1 MNWTLAPILLSLDI
15 KPGPYKAVFK
25 MLGLSTAGYLSVR
38 WGGTTDYSNSRSDG
52 RVVACAFGSY
62 DSDLCTGVLYL
73 TPPEPQLTVSFYGED
88 DAALTGRC
96 ETNCDH
102 IRKTANRFPR
112 IIRAESAGGRGFR
125 GENWILR
132 ALT

>member
-1 MNWTLAPILLSLDI
+1 MDNYTFTIRAPVDELDASTYTAFIGHI

-38 WGGTTDYSNSRSDG
+38 WGGTTNYSNNRSDG

-88 DAALTGRC
+88 DVALIGRC

-102 IRKTANRFPR
+102 
-112 IIRAESAGGRGFR
+112 
-125 GENWILR
+125 
-132 ALT
+132 